1 MISNP
6 EALEYI
12 QSHAQETLEKRTA
25 HEIEFRLSKVKG
37 DK

>member
-6 EALEYI
+6 EALANI
-12 QSHAQETLEKRTA
+12 QKHAEETLEKRTA
-25 HEIEFRLSKVKG
+25 HEIEYRLSKVKG